1 MSSTTNTQTNTNTKL
16 SEKTSTESSLSPEEV
31 KKSTLQTESD
41 SVISESK
48 TLIEKTASI
57 APVDPEDTTKN
68 GETSNTYIFFATSI
82 ISLFCFVAGINY
94 YMSDDKQTG
103 IIFFI
108 FFLLTFIY
116 VLLSLYLTFGYDT
129 NKITEK
135 LQSPIAAQVNS
146 YYYKTSEYINSIIPF
161 SSLQGGNNPSAKLFP
176 ASGAFLKVYTF
187 YLSMFGLVFCIYL
200 TSYYMLK
207 KDHKSAGIFL
217 FVSMLIIGYTYLSIM
232 YDGSLEALRER
243 KRIRLITGKV
253 DLSQGSKSTALDK
266 LIKFTVGRS
275 NPEHAINTGTIQ
287 PFVSYTII
295 FIMGVSMTF
304 YYMSQ
309 KQQDLVI
316 MGIIIATIGAILMY
330 YCIAANYYE

>member
-1 MSSTTNTQTNTNTKL
+1 MSSTTNTQTNT
-16 SEKTSTESSLSPEEV
+16 KTTISTEPPLSPEEL
-31 KKSTLQTESD
+31 KKSTLDTESD
-41 SVISESK
+41 SVITEKK

-57 APVDPEDTTKN
+57 EAPEDSGDNTNN

-82 ISLFCFVAGINY
+82 ISLCCLVAGSNY
-94 YMSDDKQTG
+94 YISGDKQTG
-103 IIFFI
+103 IIFIIGFI
-108 FFLLTFIY
+108 LTLIY
-116 VLLSLYLTFGYDT
+116 ILLSLYLTLGYDT

-135 LQSPIAAQVNS
+135 LQSPISAKMNT
-146 YYYKTSEYINSIIPF
+146 YYYKTTEYISSIIPF

-200 TSYYMLK
+200 TSHYMLK
-207 KDHKSAGIFL
+207 KDHNSAGIFL

-275 NPEHAINTGTIQ
+275 NPENAINTGTIQ
-287 PFVSYTII
+287 PFISYTII
-295 FIMGVSMTF
+295 FIMGMSMTF

-309 KQQDLVI
+309 KQNDLVI
-316 MGIIIATIGAILMY
+316 MGLIIAAIGGILMY